1 MYEIIGT
8 LGGKS
13 EVIDTAKT
21 KTEAETLFNEYR
33 IAFGPPAN
41 AGKFDPQTDWSFT
54 LRKRAKK

>member
-21 KTEAETLFNEYR
+21 KAEAESLFYEYR
-33 IAFGPPAN
+33 VAFGPPAT
-41 AGKFDPQTDWSFT
+41 AGKFDPQKDWSFT